1 MSTRPNPQRER
12 ALAKVKKLLR
22 LAGSSNPHEASAALR
37 QAQALMRQFEIDE
50 AEVGQ
55 SDVVECAQKMRGK
68 PPVYIVAL
76 INMLCAVFGCE
87 SVHQRDAAWTVVFIG
102 LDGHAQMAHFA
113 FLVLRRQVEADRRRH
128 LARVKKQQN
137 RAARGDNFGVAW
149 VHAVRALVETYATG
163 IDPRVSQHMTRN
175 YPLLRKADAKSRT
188 SDAAAKRADLD
199 AAAGLQAGAMAR
211 LARGLGGN
219 PGRRLEHQS

>member
-1 MSTRPNPQRER
+1 MSTRPNPKRER

-22 LAGSSNPHEASAALR
+22 LAGSSNPHESAAALR

-55 SDVVECAQKMRGK
+55 SDVVECVQKMRGK

-76 INMLCAVFGCE
+76 INLLCSVFGCD
-87 SVHQRDAAWTVVFIG
+87 SVHQRDSAYQVVFIG
-102 LDGHAQMAHFA
+102 VDGHVQMAHFA
-113 FLVLRRQVEADRRRH
+113 FLVLRRQIEADRRRH
-128 LARVKKQQN
+128 LARVKKPRN

-163 IDPRVSQHMTRN
+163 IDPRVSQHMSRN
-175 YPLLRKADAKSRT
+175 YPLLCREKAKSRT
-188 SDAAAKRADLD
+188 SDAAAKRAGLD
-199 AAAGLQAGAMAR
+199 AAAGLQAGAKAR
-211 LARGLGGN
+211 LARGLGGSSTL
-219 PGRRLEHQS
+219 RLEHQS